1 MILTATTSLTLGI
14 ALKRIALSLL
24 LGGMIGLERQ
34 LKFRSA
40 GLRTFTLICLGS
52 TLAMLLSIWIPNMT
66 NDGFFHG
73 DPARIAAQVLSGIGF
88 LGAGAIIHHKGSI
101 QGLTT
106 AAGIWVSA
114 IIGMAIGAGLYVPSI
129 AMAVIVV
136 VVLNVDE
143 AMDVSTLFGGKTR
156 YMELRFNNIQD
167 HFQEIK
173 NILTANSIRI
183 IGVDNEMDLK
193 NQSRLYVLHIRVRGS
208 QSESHVLNELSAH
221 PEILYISISN

>member
-34 LKFRSA
+34 LKFRNA

-52 TLAMLLSIWIPNMT
+52 TLAMLLSIWIPSMT

-114 IIGMAIGAGLYVPSI
+114 IIGMGIGAGLYIPSI

-156 YMELRFNNIQD
+156 YMELKFGDVQD
-167 HFQEIK
+167 HFEEIK
-173 NILTANSIRI
+173 KILKANSIRI
-183 IGVDNEMDLK
+183 IGVDNEMDLE
-193 NQSRLYVLHIRVRGS
+193 NQSRLYVLHIRVRS
-208 QSESHVLNELSAH
+208 SRSESDVLNELSSH